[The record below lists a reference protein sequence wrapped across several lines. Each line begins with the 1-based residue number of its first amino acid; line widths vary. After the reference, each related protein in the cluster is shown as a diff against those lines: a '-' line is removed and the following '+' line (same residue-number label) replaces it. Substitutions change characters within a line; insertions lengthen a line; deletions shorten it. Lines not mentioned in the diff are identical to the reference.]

1 MNFEKLFIL
10 RPQSVFKLLSGGVSD
25 QFLVQE
31 GFLAVV
37 IQPARCLEFLCIEK
51 IMGKGL
57 GREFGSKYSIVFSSV
72 QSLSRV

>member
-37 IQPARCLEFLCIEK
+37 IQPVRCLEFLCIEK
-51 IMGKGL
+51 ILGKGL
-57 GREFGSKYSIVFSSV
+57 GRDAGNLGPSS
-72 QSLSRV
+72 L

>member
-10 RPQSVFKLLSGGVSD
+10 RPQSVFKLLSGEVSD

-31 GFLAVV
+31 GFLAVI
-37 IQPARCLEFLCIEK
+37 IQPVRCLEFLCIEK

-57 GREFGSKYSIVFSSV
+57 GREAGNSGPSS
-72 QSLSRV
+72 L